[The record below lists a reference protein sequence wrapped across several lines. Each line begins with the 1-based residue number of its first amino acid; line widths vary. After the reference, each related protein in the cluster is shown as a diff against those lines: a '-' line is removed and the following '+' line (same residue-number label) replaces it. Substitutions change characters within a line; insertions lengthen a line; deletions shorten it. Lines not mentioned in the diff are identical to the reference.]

1 LRPYYKGCLAGV
13 VELVDTLDLGSSAA
27 RCGSSSLPA
36 RTKQKKASHFER
48 LFLYFCSVNNYDV
61 LIVGGGAA
69 GFFAAINTATQNP
82 KLKIAILE
90 RGSSVLSKVKISGGG
105 RCNVTHAE
113 FIPNELVLNYPRGEK
128 ELRGPFHNY
137 MTGDTMQWFE
147 DRGVLLKIEEDG
159 RVFPVS
165 NSSQSIIDCFL
176 EEIKTHQINVLLNH
190 SVQGIDYNNDEWSLG
205 TTKGVFKAPKLLIAT
220 GSNPKIWKLLESLG
234 HQVVAPV
241 PSLFTFN
248 IKDTRLKSIPGVV
261 ASDVHISVVNS
272 ALESEGPLLVTHT
285 GLSAPSILK
294 LSAYGALELAERNY
308 KFQIKVNFI
317 KQEFSECIERLLE
330 FKSIFSKKTILK
342 SSQFDLPKRLWEQLV
357 IASNFSSDLRWAEV
371 NKQQLQELASQLT
384 KAIFTVDGK
393 STFKEEFVTAGGV
406 ELKGVNFKTFESKQ
420 FKNLFFAGEV
430 LNIDAVTGGFN
441 FQNAWTSAFIASQ
454 QLSK

>member
-1 LRPYYKGCLAGV
+1 
-13 VELVDTLDLGSSAA
+13 
-27 RCGSSSLPA
+27 
-36 RTKQKKASHFER
+36 
-48 LFLYFCSVNNYDV
+48 VNNYDV

-82 KLKIAILE
+82 NLKIAILE
-90 RGSSVLSKVKISGGG
+90 RGANVLSKVKISGGG

-113 FIPNELVLNYPRGEK
+113 FIPDELVLNYPRGEK

-147 DRGVLLKIEEDG
+147 DRGVPLKIEDDG

-165 NSSQSIIDCFL
+165 NSSQTIIDCFL
-176 EEIKTHQINVLLNH
+176 EEVKTRHIEVLLNH
-190 SVQGIDYNNDEWSLG
+190 SVQEIKHENETWELN
-205 TTKGVFKAPKLLIAT
+205 TTKGIFSAPKLLIAT

-234 HQVVAPV
+234 HQVISPV

-248 IKDTRLKSIPGVV
+248 IKDPRLKSIPGVV
-261 ASDVHISVVNS
+261 AADVHISVVNS
-272 ALESEGPLLVTHT
+272 TLQSEGPLLVTHG

-294 LSAYGALELAERNY
+294 LSAYGALELAEREY

-317 KQEFSECIERLLE
+317 KQEFSDCLERLLE
-330 FKSIFSKKTILK
+330 IKTAFPKKTILK
-342 SSQFDLPKRLWEQLV
+342 TSQFELPRRLWEQLV
-357 IASNFSSDLRWAEV
+357 IASEIPDNLCWAEV
-371 NKQQLQELASQLT
+371 NKLQLQKIASQLT
-384 KAIFTVDGK
+384 EAVLTVDGK

-454 QLSK
+454 HLSK

>member
-1 LRPYYKGCLAGV
+1 M
-13 VELVDTLDLGSSAA
+13 
-27 RCGSSSLPA
+27 
-36 RTKQKKASHFER
+36 
-48 LFLYFCSVNNYDV
+48 NNYDV

-82 KLKIAILE
+82 NLKIAILE
-90 RGSSVLSKVKISGGG
+90 RGANVLSKVKISGGG

-113 FIPNELVLNYPRGEK
+113 FIPDELVLNYPRGEK

-147 DRGVLLKIEEDG
+147 DRGVPLKIEDDG

-165 NSSQSIIDCFL
+165 NSSQIIIDCFL
-176 EEIKTHQINVLLNH
+176 EEVKTRHIEVLLNH
-190 SVQGIDYNNDEWSLG
+190 SVQEIKHENETWELN
-205 TTKGVFKAPKLLIAT
+205 TTKGIFSAPKLLIAT

-234 HQVVAPV
+234 HQVISPV

-248 IKDTRLKSIPGVV
+248 IKDPRLKSIPGVV
-261 ASDVHISVVNS
+261 AADVHISVVNS
-272 ALESEGPLLVTHT
+272 TLQSEGPLLVTHG

-294 LSAYGALELAERNY
+294 LSAYGALELAEREY

-317 KQEFSECIERLLE
+317 KQEFSDCLERLLE
-330 FKSIFSKKTILK
+330 IKTAFPKKTILK
-342 SSQFDLPKRLWEQLV
+342 TSQFELPRRLWEQLV
-357 IASNFSSDLRWAEV
+357 IASEIPDNLRWAEV
-371 NKQQLQELASQLT
+371 NKLQLQKIASQLT
-384 KAIFTVDGK
+384 EAVFTVDGK

-454 QLSK
+454 HLSK

>member
-1 LRPYYKGCLAGV
+1 M
-13 VELVDTLDLGSSAA
+13 
-27 RCGSSSLPA
+27 
-36 RTKQKKASHFER
+36 
-48 LFLYFCSVNNYDV
+48 NNYDI

-82 KLKIAILE
+82 NLKIAILE
-90 RGSSVLSKVKISGGG
+90 RGTNVLSKVKISGGG

-113 FIPNELVLNYPRGEK
+113 FIPDELVLNYPRGEK

-147 DRGVLLKIEEDG
+147 ERGVPLKIEDDG

-165 NSSQSIIDCFL
+165 NSSQTIIDCFL
-176 EEIKTHQINVLLNH
+176 EEVKTRHIQVLLNH
-190 SVQGIDYNNDEWSLG
+190 SVQEIKHENETWELN
-205 TTKGVFKAPKLLIAT
+205 TTKGIFRAPKLLIAT

-234 HQVVAPV
+234 HQVIPPV

-248 IKDTRLKSIPGVV
+248 IKDPRLKSIPGVV
-261 ASDVHISVVNS
+261 SADVHISVVNS
-272 ALESEGPLLVTHT
+272 SLQSEGPLLVTHE

-294 LSAYGALELAERNY
+294 LSAYGALELAKREY

-317 KQEFSECIERLLE
+317 KQEFSECLERLLE
-330 FKSIFSKKTILK
+330 IKTAFPKKTILK
-342 SSQFDLPKRLWEQLV
+342 TSQFELPRRLWEQLV
-357 IASNFSSDLRWAEV
+357 IASEIPADLRWAEA
-371 NKQQLQELASQLT
+371 NKQQLQQIASQLT
-384 KAIFTVDGK
+384 EAVFTVDGK

-420 FKNLFFAGEV
+420 YKNLFFAGEV

-454 QLSK
+454 HLSK

>member
-1 LRPYYKGCLAGV
+1 
-13 VELVDTLDLGSSAA
+13 
-27 RCGSSSLPA
+27 
-36 RTKQKKASHFER
+36 
-48 LFLYFCSVNNYDV
+48 VNNYDV

-82 KLKIAILE
+82 NLKIAILE
-90 RGSSVLSKVKISGGG
+90 RGSNVLSKVKISGGG

-113 FIPNELVLNYPRGEK
+113 FIPDELVLNYPRGKK

-147 DRGVLLKIEEDG
+147 DRGVPLKIEEDG

-165 NSSQSIIDCFL
+165 NSSQTIIDCFL
-176 EEIKTHQINVLLNH
+176 EEIKTHQIEVLLNH
-190 SVQGIDYNNDEWSLG
+190 SVQGIKYENDTWELE
-205 TTKGVFKAPKLLIAT
+205 TTKGVFGAPKLLIAT
-220 GSNPKIWKLLESLG
+220 GSNPKIWKLLEFLG
-234 HQVVAPV
+234 HQVIAPV

-248 IKDTRLKSIPGVV
+248 IKDSRLKTIPGVV
-261 ASDVHISVVNS
+261 ATDVRISVLNS
-272 ALESEGPLLVTHT
+272 HLESEGPLLVTHT

-294 LSAYGALELAERNY
+294 LSAYGALELAERQY
-308 KFQIKVNFI
+308 KFQIKVNFV
-317 KQEFSECIERLLE
+317 KYDFLECLEALLE
-330 FKSIFSKKTILK
+330 FKTMFPKKTILK

-357 IASNFSSDLRWAEV
+357 IASGIPSDLRWAEV
-371 NKQQLQELASQLT
+371 NKQQLQKIASQLT
-384 KAIFTVDGK
+384 EAVFNVDGK

-406 ELKGVNFKTFESKQ
+406 ELKGVNFKTFESKY
-420 FKNLFFAGEV
+420 FKNLYFAGEV